1 MSEVGALNESGAV
14 DCVTPLVPSRFSI
27 KRPASEPL
35 VSQSK
40 CQLMDS
46 SIQPDTTTPVKQ
58 PTASLFSDGQLQ
70 TTGVQYI
77 IFLVDWSSFIP
88 FFPLFVRC
96 WCCYCLPID
105 TRQTTKWFLIYW
117 YCNLSFV
124 NFAIILQLHSDLLI
138 LLAIYA
144 LQRKAPHRQ
153 VLCPSVLMNISFYN
167 LLLP

>member
-40 CQLMDS
+40 CQLIDS

-88 FFPLFVRC
+88 FF
-96 WCCYCLPID
+96 
-105 TRQTTKWFLIYW
+105 
-117 YCNLSFV
+117 SFV
-124 NFAIILQLHSDLLI
+124 C
-138 LLAIYA
+138 
-144 LQRKAPHRQ
+144 Q
-153 VLCPSVLMNISFYN
+153 VLV
-167 LLLP
+167 LLLPPYRHPSNNKVILNILILQPFFC